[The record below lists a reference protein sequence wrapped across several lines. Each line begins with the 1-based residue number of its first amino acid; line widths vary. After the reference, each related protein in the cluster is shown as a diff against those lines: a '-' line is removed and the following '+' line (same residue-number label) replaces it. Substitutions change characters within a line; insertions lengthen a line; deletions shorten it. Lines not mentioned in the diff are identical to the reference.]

1 LLIREEKVKKITRE
15 DFLDTFP
22 FFEKGPQTLVSDIL
36 ACGKYAVTPANTL
49 LQLEGQYCAT
59 LGFIVFGD
67 KRIYKVSEK
76 GREITLYEVGRGEIC
91 ILNATCILS
100 NTPCPVN
107 AASLT
112 EIGMLLLPASDFRDL
127 NARHE
132 EMRSYVFSLVS
143 QNIASLMELLMEVV
157 FKRMDERLMDYLVE
171 KSEEGKLVAT
181 RQRIAND
188 LGTAREVV
196 SRLLKDFERK
206 GMVHLAKN
214 VIELIHY

>member
-1 LLIREEKVKKITRE
+1 MKKITE
-15 DFLDTFP
+15 EEFLDVFP
-22 FFEKGPQTLVSDIL
+22 FFQKGSQTLVSELL
-36 ACGKYAVTPANTL
+36 ARGKYVITPANTL

-59 LGFIVFGD
+59 LGFMVFGE
-67 KRIYKVSEK
+67 KRMYKVSEK

-100 NTPCPVN
+100 NTACPVN
-107 AASLT
+107 SVSLT
-112 EIGMLLLPASDFRDL
+112 EVDMLLLTASDFRDL
-127 NARHE
+127 AAKYE
-132 EMRSYVFSLVS
+132 ELRTYLFSLIS
-143 QNIASLMELLMEVV
+143 QNIASIMELLMEVV

-181 RQRIAND
+181 RQKIAND

-206 GMVHLAKN
+206 GLVNLEKN
-214 VIELIHY
+214 AIELIHY